1 MSSSYSLP
9 AGSFPSFQMP
19 EGDFDYDFGGFGDVG
34 GYQIPE
40 ESIPK
45 TSGMSFFGGQ
55 GQDGLA
61 GLGGALGTLGGSI
74 GDLVR
79 SSREG
84 YDGGP
89 SGGLGNPFDPKYA
102 DEARAKVDT
111 EYGKL
116 LEQLGGIANDIAY
129 LTGGTVPDAIQEFRN
144 RYKDYIEAGAQ
155 RGYNQLYGFD
165 PNAIGPT
172 SLEDYGDKA
181 TRKMYDTMGQFSA
194 LNRQNYMDIATNPPT
209 VEVDTDKLQPDFDRY
224 FDKANKQLMDYSGGQ
239 TQKFISGAG
248 RSGSRYGRERMA
260 GFFADSPE
268 VARLMDFGA

>member
-9 AGSFPSFQMP
+9 VGSFPSFQMP
-19 EGDFDYDFGGFGDVG
+19 EGGFDYDFGGFGDVG
-34 GYQIPE
+34 GYQISK

-55 GQDGLA
+55 GQGGLSE
-61 GLGGALGTLGGSI
+61 LGGALGTLGGSI
-74 GDLVR
+74 GNIVR
-79 SSREG
+79 SFRGADDE
-84 YDGGP
+84 GGP
-89 SGGLGNPFDPKYA
+89 MGLANPFDPKYA

-129 LTGGTVPDAIQEFRN
+129 LTGNTVPEAVQEFRN
-144 RYKDYIEAGAQ
+144 RYKDYIETAGP
-155 RGYNQLYGFD
+155 RGYNQLFGFD

-194 LNRQNYMDIATNPPT
+194 INRQNYMDIATNPPT
-209 VEVDTDKLQPDFDRY
+209 VEVDTNKLQPDFDRY
-224 FDKANKQLMDYSGGQ
+224 FDKANKKLMDYSGGQ